1 MNEVFL
7 FIKEIKLGDVLLI
20 LLLMGLIIFIINKSW
35 NTPIGQYLK
44 IEKNT
49 EHTKI
54 ISLDQIKEEKITGL
68 LGNSEISI
76 IDGKARFSKAP
87 CTKKYCIHQGWI
99 NKVNQTI
106 VCLPNQIT
114 IAITDGSESYDS
126 VNY

>member
-1 MNEVFL
+1 MKKVL
-7 FIKEIKLGDVLLI
+7 PFIKTIKLGDVLI
-20 LLLMGLIIFIINKSW
+20 IFMLMGLIIFIINKSW

-44 IEKNT
+44 IEKNN
-49 EHTKI
+49 EPPKI
-54 ISLDQIKEEKITGL
+54 ISLNQIKEEKIAGL
-68 LGNSEISI
+68 LGDSNISI
-76 IDGKARFSKAP
+76 VDGKARFSKAP

-114 IAITDGSESYDS
+114 IYITDGSESYDS

>member
-49 EHTKI
+49 EPTKI

-87 CTKKYCIHQGWI
+87 CKKKYCIHQGWI